1 MILLIACG
9 NSLRRDDGAGL
20 VLAELLERNWRSGNC
35 RVQRISVHQLTPELA
50 ELIASER
57 VTAVVFFDSRVI
69 TARQDNHGV
78 EVHRLVLRGSS
89 PRLGHYCNPETMMS
103 YARWLYGKKVTSW
116 KVAVPG
122 RDFAH
127 GEGLSTMAQE
137 AIAEA
142 LDLLG
147 LSPHGWLTREESLK
161 VAKMHKNIANERL
174 ERDYRRLREAKIKV
188 EEKYF

>member
-1 MILLIACG
+1 MILLIAWG

-20 VLAELLERNWRSGNC
+20 LLAELLEKSWLLGNW

-50 ELIASER
+50 EVIAAER
-57 VTAVVFFDSRVI
+57 VAAVVFFDSRV
-69 TARQDNHGV
+69 TTEEQGKHGV
-78 EVHRLVLRGSS
+78 EVHRLALRNYS
-89 PRLGHYCNPETMMS
+89 PSLDHHCNPETVML
-103 YARWLYGKKVTSW
+103 YARWLHGKKIPCW

-142 LDLLG
+142 MDAAD
-147 LSPHGWLTREESLK
+147 LSPHGWLSRMA
-161 VAKMHKNIANERL
+161 AKRVQGHTITPHAR
-174 ERDYRRLREAKIKV
+174 
-188 EEKYF
+188 

>member
-20 VLAELLERNWRSGNC
+20 LLAELLERIWRLGNC

-50 ELIASER
+50 ELIAAER
-57 VTAVVFFDSRVI
+57 VAAVVFFDSRV
-69 TARQDNHGV
+69 TTEKQGKHGV
-78 EVHRLVLRGSS
+78 EVRRLTLRSSS
-89 PRLGHYCNPETMMS
+89 PSLGHYCNPETMML
-103 YARWLYGKKVTSW
+103 YARWLHGKKIPCW

-142 LDLLG
+142 MDVAD
-147 LSPHGWLTREESLK
+147 LSPHAWLSRMTAKTFQGHSTAPHTR
-161 VAKMHKNIANERL
+161 
-174 ERDYRRLREAKIKV
+174 
-188 EEKYF
+188 